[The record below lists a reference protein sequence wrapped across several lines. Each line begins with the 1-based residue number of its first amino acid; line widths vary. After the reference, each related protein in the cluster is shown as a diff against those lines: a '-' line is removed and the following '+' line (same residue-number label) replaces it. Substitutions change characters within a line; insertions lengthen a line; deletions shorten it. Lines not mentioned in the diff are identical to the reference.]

1 MDCTSSRNIKWMI
14 WTFRAAPVQHLPKK
28 CGQRPTKGIK
38 SPHLRDELAPRI
50 GFEEPHALYRAQPA
64 NLGALGPLIRVRMR
78 GLKTTSSSSAHTDSD
93 DRGIPGFETLP
104 LRNTF
109 TQNNPRRAE
118 TNTPQS
124 TLYTFH
130 CPPCTLDFTICT
142 LHWALHTL
150 HFTLHTLH
158 FTLHT
163 IHPTLHTLHFVLHSS
178 HFTLH
183 TLHFA
188 RYTPH
193 STLYT
198 SHSTVYTWHF
208 TLYASHFTLHTLHW
222 TLHTL
227 HFTLYTPHRC
237 WNRCCYLVFA
247 NCRKFFA
254 ICTFLAYG
262 LWAVFF

>member
-1 MDCTSSRNIKWMI
+1 
-14 WTFRAAPVQHLPKK
+14 
-28 CGQRPTKGIK
+28 
-38 SPHLRDELAPRI
+38 
-50 GFEEPHALYRAQPA
+50 
-64 NLGALGPLIRVRMR
+64 MR

-109 TQNNPRRAE
+109 KKNSPRRAE
-118 TNTPQS
+118 ANTPQS

-130 CPPCTLDFTICT
+130 CPPCTLDLTICT

-158 FTLHT
+158 F
-163 IHPTLHTLHFVLHSS
+163 
-178 HFTLH
+178 
-183 TLHFA
+183 A

-198 SHSTVYTWHF
+198 
-208 TLYASHFTLHTLHW
+208 LHFTLHSLHL

-227 HFTLYTPHRC
+227 RFTLHTGHSTLYTLHST
-237 WNRCCYLVFA
+237 LVLEQMLLPGIG
-247 NCRKFFA
+247 K
-254 ICTFLAYG
+254 L
-262 LWAVFF
+262 